1 MVDATTPLLAGC
13 GRNEEPVRRPE
24 GVPVSPFGKESTAR
38 TLLEELQDLL
48 SAPVFISPVES
59 GGTLLYRVRVGPVE
73 NKQHLLA
80 LQQRLQDSGY
90 DAGQPLP

>member
-1 MVDATTPLLAGC
+1 VAGVDD
-13 GRNEEPVRRPE
+13 RRDASY
-24 GVPVSPFGKESTAR
+24 GMYRYLQLGAFGKESTAR

-59 GGTLLYRVRVGPVE
+59 GGTLLYRVRVGPVDD
-73 NKQHLLA
+73 KQHLLA